1 MTVRFAA
8 YRIGFYVAVFLLSGT
23 VLGLAA
29 HFANIFLPHLHTDFT
44 IFALLIPALTI
55 FVFLLSLQ
63 FGQPRTEA
71 VSLFILWALWLAM
84 ASWATDIISPTQC
97 DALTSQTIPTKNG
110 LIREREYC
118 YEMKVIQ
125 AFSWMLFVLFSFAFV
140 ILLMLVNQ
148 AQRLG
153 RPYIWNEPIQE
164 LGWFHEFP
172 GYYNQQNQQMVQYP
186 GMMYP
191 QQYGYQMPQAFVQG
205 QQGPSAYQI
214 HQGPN
219 GPTFTQVPVVTTV

>member
-1 MTVRFAA
+1 MTVRFAQ

-29 HFANIFLPHLHTDFT
+29 HFASIFLPHLHPDFT

-55 FVFLLSLQ
+55 FIFLLSLQ

-97 DALTSQTIPTKNG
+97 DSLTSQTIPTKNG
-110 LIREREYC
+110 EIREREYC

-125 AFSWMLFVLFSFAFV
+125 AFSWMLFVLFAFAFV
-140 ILLMLVNQ
+140 ILLALVNQ
-148 AQRLG
+148 AQRFG
-153 RPYIWNEPIQE
+153 RPYIWREPIQE
-164 LGWFHEFP
+164 LGWFYELP
-172 GYYNQQNQQMVQYP
+172 GYYNNHQQGMVQYP
-186 GMMYP
+186 GVMYS
-191 QQYGYQMPQAFVQG
+191 QYGYQPQGYVQG
-205 QQGPSAYQI
+205 QPTAYQI
-214 HQGPN
+214 QPN
-219 GPTFTQVPVVTTV
+219 GTVAQVPVVTTV